1 VTSQVSRETRATLYH
16 LYKSWCRDQGLN
28 PSDDA
33 NMVAF
38 LRDVFQQDPPNNS
51 GVNMEEIN
59 LSSQANAEELA
70 KLTPREITLV
80 VDDDCAVVE
89 VARALASKYMTVQW
103 TGVPGHG
110 RIVLTEQGLALK
122 KQNLWA
128 GEDARLRML
137 EKGMER

>member
-1 VTSQVSRETRATLYH
+1 
-16 LYKSWCRDQGLN
+16 
-28 PSDDA
+28 
-33 NMVAF
+33 
-38 LRDVFQQDPPNNS
+38 
-51 GVNMEEIN
+51 MEEIN

-70 KLTPREITLV
+70 KLTAREITLV

-137 EKGMER
+137 ERGMER